1 MLSLF
6 IAHAQEHAHEDV
18 DGYAHED
25 VDEHAYEDDRP
36 PKWLLQYE
44 YSSLVKNGRRKKS
57 SDILQL
63 VVFTVDKGEDTK

>member
-1 MLSLF
+1 MLSLVF

-18 DGYAHED
+18 DEHAHED
-25 VDEHAYEDDRP
+25 VDEHAYGDDMP

-57 SDILQL
+57 SDILQF
-63 VVFTVDKGEDTK
+63 VVFAVNKRRRH